1 MKALIFVFLA
11 AGPIL
16 SADIVT
22 TVTCDISGSPSTDPH
37 GCSLQ
42 GPTQPVG
49 GIASASAT
57 ANTSFSLASDPNS
70 FSFLSTSQ
78 STSATSAVTPSG
90 GGSALSLASVN
101 EALLTAGSVRPG
113 FVQVGVAGGSDY
125 YDGVGQM
132 DLSLGSVTV
141 RCPGNRFALTGCI
154 LSAAPYTPPEYN
166 VPLYPGQLQEEF
178 AFTLGQSFNFNFS
191 GKSSAVGSTA
201 SPVGGDAIMQFQ
213 FRFFEVDGVTP
224 VAVVEAAPEPA
235 TFALFGIALGV
246 LAAGKGKLRRYC
258 SYQARRRD

>member
-11 AGPIL
+11 AGSIL

-22 TVTCDISGSPSTDPH
+22 TVTCDISGSPSTEPH
-37 GCSLQ
+37 SCSLQ

-49 GIASASAT
+49 GT
-57 ANTSFSLASDPNS
+57 AYAMAMANAAFSLASDPNS
-70 FSFLSTSQ
+70 FSSLSTGQ
-78 STSATSAVTPSG
+78 SASATGAVTPSG
-90 GGSALSLASVN
+90 GSGTALSLVSVN
-101 EALLTAGSVRPG
+101 EALLTTGSVRSG
-113 FVQVGVAGGSDY
+113 FVQVIIAGGSDY
-125 YDGVGQM
+125 YYGDGQM

-166 VPLYPGQLQEEF
+166 VPVFPSSLQEEF
-178 AFTLGQSFNFNFS
+178 AFTLGQPFNFNFS
-191 GKSSAVGSTA
+191 GKASAYGNTGPPS
-201 SPVGGDAIMQFQ
+201 GGDAFIQFQ
-213 FRFFEVDGVTP
+213 FRFFEADGVTP
-224 VAVVEAAPEPA
+224 VAVAAPEPA

-246 LAAGKGKLRRYC
+246 LAAGKGKLRRCC